1 MHLHYLFE
9 LVAIIRCWLGRERAV
24 ARCVVKTRRRLSM
37 ILLLA
42 VAASARLATASV
54 LINGNVLP
62 VDNPFS
68 PNNEGLPSDG
78 NFVNQFATPIANQQ
92 NYEGILVGTTQ
103 VLIPTITVGQTSFGT
118 LTINGESELRDE
130 DLIIGS
136 FKPAGGNNTAIGSG
150 VVRITGSGSLFN
162 SDPAILSPDAYAAS
176 TPPPPP
182 IPSDPAFIVPV
193 SAFQKRSLTQGYDL
207 IVGQAGT
214 GTLEVSAGGRGEIQ
228 DAIVAGESTGSTG
241 SIVVDGIDSYLGQ
254 GANMPPGSLTPSPT
268 DPHGTII
275 GQQGIGVMT
284 ITNGGTVESNI
295 TGGQTSNGP
304 VVAGSIGS
312 VPFVQGSDNTTSG
325 AGGSGTVTVDG
336 VASKWISH
344 GSLQVGGFIDIPGA
358 AATTPTDITGDTS
371 LYTSKFGQGILN
383 VQNGAIVNVAS
394 AVGTTDTT
402 TNPLYFVVGHFGT
415 INMNGGL
422 INIGELN
429 TTGGASNSQSRGPNN
444 QLVNDGVIQGTG
456 TIQTGVFRNRHLGTI
471 RVLAGQN
478 LIISASSE
486 FTTGSI
492 IPDQLPLQNYGTIQ
506 ALGSSQAYA
515 TLEFVRPNTG
525 DTTRPVTRFQNF
537 RLNPTAAI
545 PVQGGVISA
554 QWSTLHFDSGLNN
567 FGVLAFTAGDNY
579 VTGDVFNQSTGTI
592 FANGPGTRVTFQDD
606 LNCGLGA
613 CSFAGVT
620 VNVIKGLTFI
630 SAGNLTVSPTSLIS
644 TAGNAGITGG
654 LTVNLSNV
662 PFGSLHEGDVFQILS
677 VTGSIGGVDLSDPT
691 TPKVDLTIPGRFSN
705 LFLPSLTSIGL
716 PATDKLIP
724 FYTSNGVYL
733 AIESLGAASGPDF
746 NGDGVVNGLDLQVW
760 LANVGIQSGATVI
773 QGDAN
778 GDGKVDGND
787 FLIWQR
793 SRGAFPGAG
802 SGLAGGSATV
812 PEPASLALVL
822 MGAIAALPIR
832 RRKAG

>member
-1 MHLHYLFE
+1 MHLHYLFA
-9 LVAIIRCWLGRERAV
+9 VIRRWLGRERAL
-24 ARCVVKTRRRLSM
+24 APCCVKARRRLSV
-37 ILLLA
+37 ILFLA
-42 VAASARLATASV
+42 VAASTRLTTASV

-68 PNNEGLPSDG
+68 PFNEGLPSDG

-103 VLIPTITVGQTSFGT
+103 VVNFTITVGQTSFGT

-130 DLIIGS
+130 NLIIGS
-136 FKPAGGNNTAIGSG
+136 SKSTGGNQTAIGSG

-176 TPPPPP
+176 TQPDPP
-182 IPSDPAFIVPV
+182 IPPVDPAFIVPV
-193 SAFQKRSLTQGYDL
+193 TAFQKRSLTQGFDL

-214 GTLEVSAGGRGEIQ
+214 GTLEISAGGRGEIQ
-228 DAIVAGESTGSTG
+228 DAIVAGDQVGSTG

-275 GQQGIGVMT
+275 GQQGLGVMT
-284 ITNGGTVESNI
+284 ITNGATVESNI
-295 TGGQTSNGP
+295 TGGGTSNGP
-304 VVAGSIGS
+304 IVAGSIGS
-312 VPFVQGSDNTTSG
+312 VPFVQGNDNTTSG
-325 AGGSGTVTVDG
+325 AGGSGIVTVDG
-336 VASKWISH
+336 TASKWITH
-344 GSLQVGGFIDIPGA
+344 GSMQVGGFIDIPGM

-371 LYTSKFGQGILN
+371 LYTSKFGQGVLN
-383 VQNGAIVNVAS
+383 VQNGAIVNVTD

-402 TNPLYFVVGHFGT
+402 TNPLYLAVGHFGT
-415 INMNGGL
+415 INMNGGF
-422 INIGELN
+422 INVGELN
-429 TTGGASNSQSRGPNN
+429 DTGGQSNSQSRGPNN

-456 TIQTGVFRNRHLGTI
+456 TIQTGVFRNRHLGTV

-478 LIISASSE
+478 LIISASSD
-486 FTTGSI
+486 FTTGST
-492 IPDQLPLQNYGTIQ
+492 PDQLPLQNYGTIQ
-506 ALGSSQAYA
+506 ALGNSQATA
-515 TLEFVRPNTG
+515 TLEFSRANTG

-537 RLNPTAAI
+537 RLNPTATI

-579 VTGDVFNQSTGTI
+579 VTGDVINQATGTI

-606 LNCGLGA
+606 LNCGLGT
-613 CSFAGVT
+613 CSFVGTT

-630 SAGNLTVSPTSLIS
+630 SAGNLIVSPTTTIS

-654 LTVNLSNV
+654 LTVNLSGV
-662 PFGSLHEGDVFQILS
+662 TFGSLHEGDIFQILS
-677 VTGSIGGVDLSDPT
+677 VTGSIGGVDFSDPT
-691 TPKVDLTIPGRFSN
+691 TPKVDLTIPGRFTN

-716 PATDKLIP
+716 PATDVLIP
-724 FYTSNGVYL
+724 FYTSNAVYL
-733 AIESLGAASGPDF
+733 GIESLGAASGPDF
-746 NGDGVVNGLDLQVW
+746 NGDGVVNGLDLQIW
-760 LANVGIQSGATVI
+760 LANVGIQSGATVL

-802 SGLAGGSATV
+802 SGLAGGSATI
-812 PEPASLALVL
+812 PEPASFALVL
-822 MGAIAALPIR
+822 LGAIAALPIR
-832 RRKAG
+832 RRLAG